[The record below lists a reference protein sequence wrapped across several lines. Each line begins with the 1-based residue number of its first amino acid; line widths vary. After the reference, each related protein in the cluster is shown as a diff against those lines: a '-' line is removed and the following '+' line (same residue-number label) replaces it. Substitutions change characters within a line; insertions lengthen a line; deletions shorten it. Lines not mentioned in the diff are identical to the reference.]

1 MMYLDYPAIADGE
14 LFYTYCLRWSD
25 YLGITQREKR
35 LMFLSSGKK
44 SVFNALFPPNV
55 NVLLEVLGIST
66 EEYFQHHSLFPY
78 YRMFVTKSRYQ
89 EVIRD
94 MILEKKRF
102 AVKLSRGF
110 SYTEGADQRLFYCP
124 ACIKE
129 AGSLLGIQRYQ
140 QINGV
145 HVCYKHQ
152 CRLKSV
158 SGIRAKRVAVSI
170 FDLSVERCTDKV
182 LNEIARDAAFIVE
195 HDIELDLVRLRKILW
210 ERYNKEHLSEGEEE
224 WKNDRTIPEEYQ
236 LLLQDFSYRRL
247 IQWNFPNG
255 KIHPI
260 EYLLMIRK
268 WYGSFENFIMEEKI
282 TVH

>member
-1 MMYLDYPAIADGE
+1 MMYLDYPAIEDGE
-14 LFYTYCLRWSD
+14 LFYTYCLRWCD
-25 YLGITQREKR
+25 YLGLTKREKS
-35 LMFLSSGKK
+35 LTFLFLGNK
-44 SVFNALFPPNV
+44 SISNALFPPNV
-55 NVLLEVLGIST
+55 LALLDMFGMTL
-66 EEYFQHHSLFPY
+66 EEYIQHHSVFPY
-78 YRMFVTKSRYQ
+78 YRIFVTKSRYHEAIQ
-89 EVIRD
+89 D
-94 MILEKKRF
+94 MLLEKKRLT
-102 AVKLSRGF
+102 AKLSRGF
-110 SYTEGADQRLFYCP
+110 SYTEGAHQRLFYCP
-124 ACIKE
+124 VCIKE
-129 AGSLLGIQRYQ
+129 AGGFLGIQRYH
-140 QINGV
+140 QIKGI

-152 CRLKSV
+152 CRLKFV
-158 SGIRAKRVAVSI
+158 SGIGAKRVYVSN
-170 FDLSVERCTDKV
+170 FDLSVERCTDHV

-236 LLLQDFSYRRL
+236 LLLQDFSYKRL
-247 IQWNFPNG
+247 IQWSLPNG

>member
-1 MMYLDYPAIADGE
+1 MLYLDYPAIAEGE
-14 LFYTYCLRWSD
+14 LFYAYCLRWCD
-25 YLGITQREKR
+25 YLGITRREER
-35 LMFLSSGKK
+35 LMLLSSGNK
-44 SVFNALFPPNV
+44 SISNALFHPNISG
-55 NVLLEVLGIST
+55 LLKVLGMSP
-66 EEYFQHHSLFPY
+66 EEYIQHHSVFPY
-78 YRMFVTKSRYQ
+78 YRMFVTKSHYQ

-94 MILEKKRF
+94 MFLEKKYF
-102 AVKLSRGF
+102 TAKLSRGF
-110 SYTEGADQRLFYCP
+110 TYTEGSKQKLFYCP

-129 AGSLLGIQRYQ
+129 AGSLLGIQRYH

-158 SGIRAKRVAVSI
+158 SGIRSKKVDVST
-170 FDLSVERCTDKV
+170 FDLSVESCADTI
-182 LNEIARDAAFIVE
+182 LNEIARDVAFIVE

-210 ERYNKEHLSEGEEE
+210 ERYNKEHLSEKEEE
-224 WKNDRTIPEEYQ
+224 WKNDRTLPKEYQ
-236 LLLQDFSYRRL
+236 LLLQDFSYKRL
-247 IQWNFPNG
+247 IQWRLPNG